1 MTGSRPPT
9 LLTLLTALLMA
20 LTACG
25 SDSPDPRATAEGD
38 DQDCDTPFSSDRDY
52 FPVKSRV
59 RHAKNF
65 TIRYAKSYQV
75 LTVKEPYPKGR
86 PESYVLVRCGAPGP
100 ELTGDLAGA
109 QRLTVPV
116 RSLYSGST
124 TQLSLLTASGSLGTL
139 TGVAST
145 KYVVSAE
152 VRKRI
157 AAGKVAEYAPN
168 GTIDAEKVIAAR
180 PDALM
185 TAGMQDPRYAKLRRA
200 GIGVVANAEWL
211 EPTPLGRAEWIKA
224 VAALTG
230 TEQRA
235 GEVFEKVEQ
244 DYRRVAADAA
254 GATPPTPVL
263 LGTLYQGAWTLAAGG
278 SYFGRLV
285 TTAGGSYPWQKDRGT
300 GSLRL
305 SFETVYAKAG
315 SARTWLVD
323 QTWKSTAD
331 AVRADPRHSRLTAVR
346 SGEVWSNTR
355 SLGPG
360 GGNDFYESGVLR
372 PDLVLADLVSILHPD
387 LVPGHRFTYYHRV
400 PRK

>member
-1 MTGSRPPT
+1 MTRPRPPA
-9 LLTLLTALLMA
+9 LLALLTALLLA
-20 LTACG
+20 LAACSSDPPGPQDTAKG
-25 SDSPDPRATAEGD
+25 RDKG
-38 DQDCDTPFSSDRDY
+38 CDAPFSSDRDY
-52 FPVKSRV
+52 FPDKSTV

-65 TIRYAKSYQV
+65 TIRYEKSYQV

-86 PESYVLVRCGAPGP
+86 PESYVLVRCGAPSP

-109 QRLTVPV
+109 QRITVPV
-116 RSLYSGST
+116 KSLYSGST
-124 TQLSLLTASGSLGTL
+124 TQLSLLTASGSLGAL

-145 KYVVSAE
+145 KYVVSAD

-168 GTIDAEKVIAAR
+168 GTVNTEKVIAAR
-180 PDALM
+180 PDAVM
-185 TAGMQDPRYAKLRRA
+185 TAGMDDPQFAKLRRA

-211 EPTPLGRAEWIKA
+211 EPTPLGRAEWVKA

-230 TEQRA
+230 AEKRA
-235 GEVFEKVEQ
+235 GEVFREVEQ
-244 DYRRVAADAA
+244 DYRRVAATAA
-254 GATPPTPVL
+254 KAAPPTPVL
-263 LGTLYQGAWTLAAGG
+263 LGTLLQGSWTLAAGG
-278 SYFGRLV
+278 SYFGQLV
-285 TTAGGSYPWQKDRGT
+285 TTAGGSYPWQGDRST

-331 AVRADPRHSRLTAVR
+331 AVRADPRHARLTAVS
-346 SGEVWSNTR
+346 SGEVWSNTK
-355 SLGPG
+355 SLGPD

-372 PDLVLADLVSILHPD
+372 PDLVLADLVAVLHPD
-387 LVPGHRFTYYHRV
+387 LAPGHRFTYYERV
-400 PRK
+400 PRT